1 MVRLRTPAE
10 NVTAK
15 SRLVGIRL
23 AVLTLRM
30 RETWRHL
37 FGDDDAALIALATV
51 ATNSDRMLR
60 AALDPDLESL
70 ENALSIDDLSR
81 CNVNSIVAATGLNRE
96 TARRKVVRLIE
107 EGLLV
112 REQGRLRLAPGFTQQ
127 RVTLETVRT
136 QLDQLRRAV
145 EDLIRLGAI
154 NFEP

>member
-1 MVRLRTPAE
+1 MARLSTPSE

-30 RETWRHL
+30 QETWRHL

-60 AALDPDLESL
+60 ARLDPDLESL
-70 ENALSIDDLSR
+70 ENALSFDDLSP

-96 TARRKVVRLIE
+96 TARRKVARLVE
-107 EGLLV
+107 EGLL
-112 REQGRLRLAPGFTQQ
+112 
-127 RVTLETVRT
+127 
-136 QLDQLRRAV
+136 
-145 EDLIRLGAI
+145 
-154 NFEP
+154 

>member
-23 AVLTLRM
+23 VVLTLRM

-37 FGDDDAALIALATV
+37 FGGDDAALIALATV

-70 ENALSIDDLSR
+70 ENALSVDDLSR
-81 CNVNSIVAATGLNRE
+81 
-96 TARRKVVRLIE
+96 
-107 EGLLV
+107 
-112 REQGRLRLAPGFTQQ
+112 
-127 RVTLETVRT
+127 
-136 QLDQLRRAV
+136 
-145 EDLIRLGAI
+145 
-154 NFEP
+154 